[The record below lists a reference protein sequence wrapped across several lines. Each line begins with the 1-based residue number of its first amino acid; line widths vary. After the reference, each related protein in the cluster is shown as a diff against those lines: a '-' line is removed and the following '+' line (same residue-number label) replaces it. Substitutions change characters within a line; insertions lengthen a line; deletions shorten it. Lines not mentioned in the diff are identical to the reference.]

1 MGKARMG
8 PAELREL
15 DAMIGR
21 AEAACERY
29 RRDAERRGLPPPLAA
44 RRCKTL
50 RIMEAALA
58 GLRAKKAA
66 AAP

>member
-1 MGKARMG
+1 MG

-29 RRDAERRGLPPPLAA
+29 RRDAERKGVPPPLAA
-44 RRCKTL
+44 RRRRTL

-58 GLRAKKAA
+58 GLRAKRAVVA
-66 AAP
+66 S

>member
-1 MGKARMG
+1 MG

-29 RRDAERRGLPPPLAA
+29 RRDAERKGVPPPLAA
-44 RRCKTL
+44 RRRRTL
-50 RIMEAALA
+50 RIMEAALV
-58 GLRAKKAA
+58 GLRAKRAVVA
-66 AAP
+66 S